1 MWVFVSHALI
11 LVGGPALPVLSYG
24 ELAVDLFMMLS
35 GFLMAHHF
43 FVRESKEPWNQAST
57 WRRFWMRRW
66 LRIAPLYFLL
76 LLVALLAGPSLGDCR
91 EAIAAVWHS
100 ATTPL
105 ARYSDHSL
113 DNVLMH
119 LSFLFGLFPAYTFA
133 TPLPDWSLGL
143 EMQFYLAFPLLMLM
157 MRGRYLHVGVLL
169 VLACEALQWGAHDWF
184 NSYDMPSFL
193 PMKLYV
199 FVIGIWLAAAQHD
212 KAALDLRH
220 VLAVALLFVAWKFLQ
235 RPEGETLMRLLMVA
249 GFAFVIAPASQV
261 SSRTSS
267 QASQRSGQRLRLWI
281 QGALS
286 SRAARFAGDTSYAL
300 YLVHL
305 LVLIP
310 VAAWLAA
317 DPDYVA
323 LPLALRLVV
332 LTGLCALIAYPVA
345 WLLYHVVERPGI
357 ALGRRRFQAR
367 PNLELKA
374 RT

>member
-43 FVRESKEPWNQAST
+43 FVRQSEEPWHQDST

-76 LLVALLAGPSLGDCR
+76 LVVALLAGPSLAECR
-91 EAIAAVWHS
+91 EVIAAVWHS

-113 DNVLMH
+113 DNLLMH
-119 LSFLFGLFPAYTFA
+119 FSFLFGLFPAYTFA

-143 EMQFYLAFPLLMLM
+143 EMQFYLVFPLLMVM

-169 VLACEALQWGAHDWF
+169 VLACEALQWGAHEWF
-184 NSYDMPSFL
+184 DSYDMPSFL

-199 FVIGIWLAAAQHD
+199 FVIGIWLAAARHD
-212 KAALDLRH
+212 KAALDVRH
-220 VLAVALLFVAWKFLQ
+220 VMAVALLVVAWKFLQ
-235 RPEGETLMRLLMVA
+235 RPEGETLMRLLVVA
-249 GFAFVIAPASQV
+249 GFATILAPASQA
-261 SSRTSS
+261 S
-267 QASQRSGQRLRLWI
+267 SQRSGLGLRHWL

-286 SRAARFAGDTSYAL
+286 SRVARFAGDTSYAL

-310 VAAWLAA
+310 MAAWLAMIA
-317 DPDYVA
+317 DYVA
-323 LPLALRLVV
+323 LPLGLRLVV
-332 LTGLCALIAYPVA
+332 LTGLTALIAYPLA
-345 WLLYHVVERPGI
+345 WVLYHVVERPGI
-357 ALGRRRFQAR
+357 ALGRRRSLAR
-367 PNLELKA
+367 PSLELKA